1 MGEVFASSLERC
13 GWRGLDVMTLNGL
26 MAKEVKEV
34 LKDTVW
40 REARSEWRDKAMG
53 KSKLEMT
60 ERLIESKCKARC
72 VGIDC
77 KRQRRIMARLRGGQ
91 IWHLRWEGGME

>member
-1 MGEVFASSLERC
+1 M
-13 GWRGLDVMTLNGL
+13 DVMTLNGL

-53 KSKLEMT
+53 KSKLKMT
-60 ERLIESKCKARC
+60 ERLIESKCKA
-72 VGIDC
+72 
-77 KRQRRIMARLRGGQ
+77 
-91 IWHLRWEGGME
+91 